1 MHRAWLTGT
10 WLRGGVFREATTRL
24 IHGLVVRIEQGDH
37 KHHDGCTDQRVI
49 ARALT
54 TLALRRAE
62 E

>member
-1 MHRAWLTGT
+1 LADELWQRD
-10 WLRGGVFREATTRL
+10 GVFREARTRP

-37 KHHDGCTDQRVI
+37 KHHDGCIDQHVI